1 MDVNNL
7 LDYPGE
13 SDTCSKAQS
22 LEDIVNTIEKNNVD
36 NEVEDDTIPL
46 KPVTHKEAL
55 IASKTLHN
63 FMVQFENTTPEL
75 LDALKKSMYLLHRCL
90 LSAFGSSCNLAS
102 WSILYLF
109 FVCIFGVT
117 VMKGAVSFGDQVEIS
132 SGDSSSSNTDD
143 RKTESKWMKNTIT
156 VDQPVSEW
164 DSEDSI
170 LRRARMYQEYMK
182 VVPLPTQ
189 RGFVIPLTSWVG
201 LAASMKELYGQP
213 LHYLTNVH
221 MKKLDSMRFGSD
233 NEDVPLDTIIDPSK
247 AEATIW
253 LIEEVHRSTSSHHYI
268 ARLWLADPMYHIH
281 VDAIFPKLQ
290 NSSK

>member
-1 MDVNNL
+1 
-7 LDYPGE
+7 
-13 SDTCSKAQS
+13 
-22 LEDIVNTIEKNNVD
+22 
-36 NEVEDDTIPL
+36 
-46 KPVTHKEAL
+46 
-55 IASKTLHN
+55 
-63 FMVQFENTTPEL
+63 
-75 LDALKKSMYLLHRCL
+75 
-90 LSAFGSSCNLAS
+90 
-102 WSILYLF
+102 
-109 FVCIFGVT
+109 
-117 VMKGAVSFGDQVEIS
+117 MKGAVSFGDQVEIS

-143 RKTESKWMKNTIT
+143 PKTEIKWMKNTIT
-156 VDQPVSEW
+156 VDQPVSEL

-182 VVPLPTQ
+182 VVPLPPQ
-189 RGFVIPLTSWVG
+189 RGFVIPFTSWVG

-233 NEDVPLDTIIDPSK
+233 DEDVPLDTIIDPSK

-268 ARLWLADPMYHIH
+268 ARLRLADPMYHIH
-281 VDAIFPKLQ
+281 VDAVFPKLQ

>member
-1 MDVNNL
+1 
-7 LDYPGE
+7 
-13 SDTCSKAQS
+13 
-22 LEDIVNTIEKNNVD
+22 
-36 NEVEDDTIPL
+36 
-46 KPVTHKEAL
+46 
-55 IASKTLHN
+55 
-63 FMVQFENTTPEL
+63 
-75 LDALKKSMYLLHRCL
+75 
-90 LSAFGSSCNLAS
+90 
-102 WSILYLF
+102 
-109 FVCIFGVT
+109 
-117 VMKGAVSFGDQVEIS
+117 MKGAVSFGDQVEIS

-156 VDQPVSEW
+156 VDQPLSEW

-201 LAASMKELYGQP
+201 LASSMKELYGQP